1 MASGTL
7 NMMVLIDTSVWI
19 DFFAGQSLPHVLALE
34 SLIQEREDLCI
45 CGVVLTEVLQGIREN
60 AEFRKT
66 RDSLSTLIFLPMQYA
81 TFLKSAEMF
90 RSLRRKGIT
99 IRKPVDCLIAAV
111 AVGND
116 IPLLHNDK
124 DFHPLEKHCGLNVH
138 LIEG

>member
-1 MASGTL
+1 VASGAL

-19 DFFAGQSLPHVLALE
+19 DFFVGRSLPHVLALE
-34 SLIQEREDLCI
+34 SLIQEREDICI

-66 RDSLSTLIFLPMQYA
+66 RDLLSTLIFLPTRYA
-81 TFLKSAEMF
+81 TFLKSSEMF

-124 DFHPLEKHCGLNVH
+124 DFHPLERHCGLKAH
-138 LIEG
+138 MIEG